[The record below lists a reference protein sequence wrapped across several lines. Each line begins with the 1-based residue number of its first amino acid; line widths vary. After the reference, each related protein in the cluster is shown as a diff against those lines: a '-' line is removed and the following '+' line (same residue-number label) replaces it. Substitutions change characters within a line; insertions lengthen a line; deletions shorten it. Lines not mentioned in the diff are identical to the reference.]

1 LLQFPVKGEKMSRLF
16 ESRSAFLTGRSRLH
30 HLPPLLEESGDW
42 ADRFFG
48 IVLEG
53 FSDRLAGVRGI
64 LRRASSSDE
73 TFSGESTDMQKEYEE
88 IRNKAYLDI
97 YRNIR

>member
-1 LLQFPVKGEKMSRLF
+1 MSRLF

-73 TFSGESTDMQKEYEE
+73 STDMQKEYEE